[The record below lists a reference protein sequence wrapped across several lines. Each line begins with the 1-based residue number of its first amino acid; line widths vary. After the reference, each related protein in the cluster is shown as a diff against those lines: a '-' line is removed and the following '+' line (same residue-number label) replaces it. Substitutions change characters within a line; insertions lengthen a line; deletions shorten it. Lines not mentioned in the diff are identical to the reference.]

1 MFRLTTLQVFVN
13 NNLYFARKKFNCL
26 DYLLF
31 VGYLVL
37 FTWLVTKLK
46 FYKNSQLN
54 NSQLIIIFLL
64 KVMAGIFYGWVGV
77 YYGNMAKMVDT
88 WSYHYLSL
96 QEFQLL
102 KDNPGEY
109 FTNLIYY
116 PYADGYLKFFGT
128 DNSYWNDL
136 KVNFFIKVL
145 SLFNIFSLGNY
156 YINVI
161 FYSFITMIGPI
172 AMYRVMIDVYPG
184 KKLQVILAT
193 FLVPSFL
200 YWTSGLHKEG
210 FLFLGLSLITYCI
223 YFGLKENRWSIKRI
237 LVIIFSMILIL
248 ALRNFLIVLFA
259 PAIFAWLLAAKWPQ
273 RGLTVFFLCYLV
285 FGILFFTTRYVNEK
299 FDFPAAVVTKQGAFM
314 AHSGGSEV
322 DVRRLEPT
330 VISFII
336 NAPQAIS
343 LSALRPYPSDVSHI
357 LSLAAAVEIFL
368 LLLLFTLF
376 LLTNTHEAQSR
387 NFIIFCAFFAFSLLF
402 TIGFT
407 VNFIGAIVRYRSIAF
422 PFLLTPVIC
431 QINWR
436 KLQTMLALS

>member
-1 MFRLTTLQVFVN
+1 M
-13 NNLYFARKKFNCL
+13 

-31 VGYLVL
+31 VGYLIL
-37 FTWLVTKLK
+37 FAWLVTKLN

-96 QEFQLL
+96 QEFELL
-102 KDNPGEY
+102 KENPREY

-116 PYADGYLKFFGT
+116 PYADGYLKFFST

-136 KVNFFIKVL
+136 KVNFFIKIL

-161 FYSFITMIGPI
+161 FYSFITMVGPI

-184 KKLQVILAT
+184 KKWQVIIGT
-193 FLVPSFL
+193 FMVPSFL

-210 FLFLGLSLITYCI
+210 FLFLGLALITYCL
-223 YFGLKENRWSIKRI
+223 YFGFKQNHWPWKRMIVLVFSVI
-237 LVIIFSMILIL
+237 LVL
-248 ALRNFLIVLFA
+248 ALRNFLLVILI
-259 PAIFAWLLAAKWPQ
+259 PAIFSWFLANRWPKK
-273 RGLTVFFLCYLV
+273 GLTIFLASYLV
-285 FGILFFTTRYVNEK
+285 YGILFFTTRYIDER
-299 FDFPAAVVTKQGAFM
+299 FDFPAVVVEKQEAFI

-322 DVRRLEPT
+322 DVQVLEPT
-330 VISFII
+330 LGSFIK

-343 LSALRPYPSDVSHI
+343 LSALRPYPSDVRHI
-357 LSLAAAVEIFL
+357 LSLAAAVEIFI
-368 LLLLFTLF
+368 LLLLFVIFLF
-376 LLTNTHEAQSR
+376 TNIKGALTKNFIYFSVFFAISLLLT
-387 NFIIFCAFFAFSLLF
+387 
-402 TIGFT
+402 IGYT
-407 VNFIGAIVRYRSIAF
+407 VNFVGAIVRYRSLAF
-422 PFLLTPVIC
+422 PFLIIPMIC
-431 QINWR
+431 QINWTGIMS
-436 KLQTMLALS
+436 KLFPTGDKKK